1 MPLANERPPFQGV
14 PRMED
19 AAEDPV
25 GGSAEGDREVEEP
38 VEDPATAR
46 TADRKSGKTQ
56 AAMIYMGRMRV

>member
-1 MPLANERPPFQGV
+1 M
-14 PRMED
+14 
-19 AAEDPV
+19 

-56 AAMIYMGRMRV
+56 AAMIYGSNASMNK